1 MPLKLWL
8 ERWKVVGGY
17 VVFSVAIFIFFLFLT
32 FPYGAVE
39 RRLAA
44 EASNQGLYL
53 KVGSIGPG
61 LFGIS
66 ASNVQISKKIA
77 GGDDN
82 PPDSLAVKSV
92 ALRPSLFPLGIAFRA
107 KIFGGTITGAL
118 GGIGDVSLRLNLN
131 NLDPGDPSFRTF
143 SGLDMSGKINGS
155 LSLEIPKSGPSG
167 PTAAKVREPD
177 LSRAGGTLT
186 LNSEQLLVKG
196 GTLTVPVYGEMTP
209 IDLPKIALG
218 AVEVKIKFEKGLG
231 TIESFQS
238 KGEDLDLSATGTLK
252 LAKRIDYSEANV
264 AIRLKAEPGFTNRL
278 GMIAMGLSTLP
289 ADNENPSFKLARMTG
304 FLGRLDFNPGR

>member
-1 MPLKLWL
+1 
-8 ERWKVVGGY
+8 
-17 VVFSVAIFIFFLFLT
+17 
-32 FPYGAVE
+32 
-39 RRLAA
+39 
-44 EASNQGLYL
+44 
-53 KVGSIGPG
+53 
-61 LFGIS
+61 
-66 ASNVQISKKIA
+66 VQISKKVA
-77 GGDDN
+77 GSDDK
-82 PPDSLAVKSV
+82 PPESLAVKSV

-107 KIFGGTITGAL
+107 RIFGGTITGAL

-131 NLDPGDPSFRTF
+131 NLDPGDPGFRTF

-155 LSLEIPKSGPSG
+155 LSLEIPKSGP
-167 PTAAKVREPD
+167 PAAKVQEPD

-264 AIRLKAEPGFTNRL
+264 AIKLKAEPGFTNRL